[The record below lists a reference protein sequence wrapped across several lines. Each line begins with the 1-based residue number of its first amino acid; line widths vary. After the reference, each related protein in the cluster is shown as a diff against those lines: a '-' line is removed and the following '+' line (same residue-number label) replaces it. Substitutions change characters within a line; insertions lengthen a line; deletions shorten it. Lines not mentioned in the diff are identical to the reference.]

1 MASPKKKAGKRGF
14 GQIQKLPSGR
24 FRARYADPNGAVSPK
39 SGEVIRHPAPFT
51 FETTGDAEAWLT
63 DERRLVT
70 SGGWTPPSARKAG
83 TRAAVTFGAFSEAWL
98 TGRTVRGRPLAD
110 RTREHYQQILDKHL
124 LPTFKDVP
132 LRYIT
137 DTMVDSWY
145 GITAVNQPTL
155 RAHCYSLLRTIL
167 ATAVER
173 GHITGQNPARIR
185 GAGNPE
191 RVTRTEVPTLAQL
204 EVIVT
209 DMPTKYRA
217 LVLMAAWTG
226 LRFGE
231 LTELRRSDIDKACTT
246 IKVRRGVVRAGGEVI
261 VKAPKSRAGTRTV
274 TIPPHI
280 RPIVAAHLLE
290 HAAPG
295 ADGLLFPARSG
306 GHLAPSTLYKSFY
319 KARAKAGR
327 PDLRWHDLRHA
338 AGVFSAMSGATLA
351 ETMARMG
358 HSTIGAATRYMNV
371 AKERDAEI
379 ADRMS
384 DLATTGE

>member
-1 MASPKKKAGKRGF
+1 MAAPKRKAGKRGF
-14 GQIQKLPSGR
+14 GQIQPLPSGR
-24 FRARYADPNGAVSPK
+24 YRARYADPNGATSPR

-51 FETTGDAEAWLT
+51 FDTIQDAEGWLT
-63 DERRLVT
+63 DERRLIT
-70 SGGWTPPSARKAG
+70 SGGWTPPSARRAG
-83 TRAAVTFGAFSEAWL
+83 TRAAVTFGDFAEAWL
-98 TGRTVRGRPLAD
+98 KGRTVRGRPLAD
-110 RTREHYQQILDKHL
+110 RTREHYRQLLDRHI
-124 LPTFKDVP
+124 LPTFRDVP

-137 DTMVDSWY
+137 DTAVDSWY

-155 RAHCYSLLRTIL
+155 RAHAYSLLRSIL
-167 ATAVER
+167 ATALER
-173 GHITGQNPARIR
+173 GHITGNNPARIR

-191 RVTRTEVPTLAQL
+191 RVSRTEVPTLREL

-209 DMPTKYRA
+209 KMPAKYRA
-217 LVLMAAWTG
+217 MVLMAVWTG

-231 LTELRRSDIDKACTT
+231 LTELRRSDLDKGCTSL
-246 IKVRRGVVRAGGEVI
+246 KVRRGVVRAGGQVI
-261 VKAPKSRAGTRTV
+261 VKAPKSAASTRTIS
-274 TIPPHI
+274 IPPHI

-290 HAAPG
+290 HAQPG
-295 ADGLLFPARSG
+295 ADGLIFPAKSG

-319 KARAKAGR
+319 KAREKAGR

-371 AKERDAEI
+371 AKERDKEI
-379 ADRMS
+379 AERMS
-384 DLATTGE
+384 DLAGADS